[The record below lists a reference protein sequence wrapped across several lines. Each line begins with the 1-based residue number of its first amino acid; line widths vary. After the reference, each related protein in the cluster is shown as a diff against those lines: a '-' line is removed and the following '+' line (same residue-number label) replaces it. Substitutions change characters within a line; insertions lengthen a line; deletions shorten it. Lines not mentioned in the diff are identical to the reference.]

1 MSHLETLKTSNLKD
15 LSKVDAQLKGL
26 RGSKPVQIRAIQ
38 VSQVYSLI
46 ALVPLRHFRKPFHI
60 PFELSTVGLGTYIGA
75 PDDQT
80 DFDVYNAVKLMVMSG
95 GVNVIDTAINYRC
108 QKAERTL
115 GAALKTLNRKYG
127 VQRDELFI
135 STKNGYIPV
144 NKFDLPVIG

>member
-1 MSHLETLKTSNLKD
+1 MSLLQILKTLNMRN
-15 LSKVDAQLKGL
+15 LSKVNVQLKGL
-26 RGSKPVQIRAIQ
+26 RDSKPVQIRQIQ
-38 VSQVYSLI
+38 VKKLYYLI
-46 ALVPLRHFRKPFHI
+46 VLVPLRHFRKPFHV
-60 PFELSTVGLGTYIGA
+60 PLELSTVGLGTYIGA

-108 QKAERTL
+108 QKAERTI

-144 NKFDLPVIG
+144 N

>member
-1 MSHLETLKTSNLKD
+1 
-15 LSKVDAQLKGL
+15 
-26 RGSKPVQIRAIQ
+26 
-38 VSQVYSLI
+38 
-46 ALVPLRHFRKPFHI
+46 LRHFRKPFHI

-95 GVNVIDTAINYRC
+95 GVNIIDTAINYRC

-144 NKFDLPVIG
+144 NKFHLPVIG